1 MKKENTTKYAVLGV
15 LSIMPC
21 SGYDIKKISDMS
33 ISHFWSENYGHI
45 YPVLKMLE
53 ADGMVTSEPQQ
64 AKGRPPKSIFRITEK
79 GSRALN
85 EWLLKPVE
93 YHPYRNELLLKIFLA
108 RDVPPEN
115 VKEKLLRDREG
126 NEKKL
131 ATLQGIEEML
141 KGSEPYRSQKSLPLW
156 LMTIDL
162 GKRISLA
169 QIEWCDHSLRALD
182 ALPGA
187 TGITERSL

>member
-15 LSIMPC
+15 LSLMPC

-45 YPVLKMLE
+45 YPVLRMLE
-53 ADGMVTSEPQQ
+53 ADGLVTRESTQ
-64 AKGRPPKSIFRITEK
+64 AKGRPPKNVFQITEK
-79 GSRALN
+79 GARTLN

-108 RDVPPEN
+108 RDIPPEN
-115 VKEKLLRDREG
+115 VKEKLLRDRAG
-126 NEKKL
+126 NEEKL
-131 ATLQGIEEML
+131 ATLRGIEAML
-141 KGSEPYRSQKSLPLW
+141 VGNEPYRSQKALPLW

-162 GKRISLA
+162 GKRICNA
-169 QIEWCDHSLRALD
+169 QIEWCDHAMRSLD
-182 ALPGA
+182 ARPDA
-187 TGITERSL
+187 T

>member
-53 ADGMVTSEPQQ
+53 ADGMVTRESQQ
-64 AKGRPPKSIFRITEK
+64 SKGRPPKSVFRITEK
-79 GSRALN
+79 GTRALN
-85 EWLLKPVE
+85 EWLLKPAE

-108 RDVPPEN
+108 RDIPPEN
-115 VKEKLLRDREG
+115 VKEKLLRDRAG
-126 NEKKL
+126 NEKQL
-131 ATLQGIEEML
+131 ATLQGIEAML
-141 KGSEPYRSQKSLPLW
+141 VNSEPYRSQKSLPFW

-162 GKRISLA
+162 GKRVCSA
-169 QIEWCDHSLRALD
+169 QIEWCDNALRTL
-182 ALPGA
+182 
-187 TGITERSL
+187 ERSL